1 MSIFKKT
8 SKDISEKAGTILGD
22 AVSQNAHEVTS
33 ASLEGMKMF
42 RLGVEEYGNRGFE
55 QAKGNLFE
63 YIEAAKFNRDAAG
76 IGEKARAYTTE
87 YLGDPHA
94 LADIVITKDG
104 RKDGEV
110 VKQIQAKFTEKASDA
125 VEYQTSGKKH
135 EWGKYEK
142 MDRLVRK
149 DPSYNENGSFLDQ
162 AKKLS
167 KARGESQGIHSK
179 EYMDTHDHLTDET
192 FYNDASSGG
201 TTKEEI
207 RQAFDDP
214 EQYAKKFERQ
224 AFAQDIKQTSAN
236 MAVGAAVSTGMVSSI
251 KNLFEVY
258 KDEKELEDALIDI
271 TKDTGKAAVRGAA
284 TGAISSSIRYEG
296 YKAGSKLLS
305 DSTAATV
312 MAGAMIDGGVALYSY
327 AKGEITGKQLQEE
340 LVNTTCKASAT
351 IYFTKA
357 VTAVAGTANPF
368 LPIAVYSTASYVVTC
383 TREILK
389 NAELNVAEYQR
400 LTAILESSTQ
410 TLKEYREQVRENM
423 ALAAENQ
430 RRVMDNMLQT
440 FDYNLETGENY
451 DKALMSIVNFANET
465 GIALQ
470 HADFNEF
477 QMAMESTDS
486 FVLE

>member
-1 MSIFKKT
+1 MSIFKKNA
-8 SKDISEKAGTILGD
+8 KDVVEKAGTILGD
-22 AVSQNAHEVTS
+22 AVSQNAHAATS
-33 ASLEGMKMF
+33 EMTKGMESFLKKAAQVRNVDF
-42 RLGVEEYGNRGFE
+42 DKS
-55 QAKGNLFE
+55 KGNLFE
-63 YIEAAKFNRDAAG
+63 YIEAAKFNADAANVGEIARAVVTDADGRPHDLTDIEITIHGKVVEKIQAKASKNTHSAVQMQAG
-76 IGEKARAYTTE
+76 IGEYGKY
-87 YLGDPHA
+87 
-94 LADIVITKDG
+94 DG
-104 RKDGEV
+104 MKRL
-110 VKQIQAKFTEKASDA
+110 ILKASED
-125 VEYQTSGKKH
+125 
-135 EWGKYEK
+135 
-142 MDRLVRK
+142 DDVRK
-149 DPSYNENGSFLDQ
+149 ESLREAKQFARERGDATPKGRDSYYDVSDNLNDEISFNE
-162 AKKLS
+162 AK
-167 KARGESQGIHSK
+167 
-179 EYMDTHDHLTDET
+179 
-192 FYNDASSGG
+192 SGG
-201 TTKEEI
+201 TTIDEL
-207 RQAFDDP
+207 RDAQSDP
-214 EQYAKKFERQ
+214 S
-224 AFAQDIKQTSAN
+224 AFAKRMEHRQLVQDMKQTSAN
-236 MAVGAAVSTGMVSSI
+236 MAVAAGVTTGVVSSI
-251 KNLFEVY
+251 TNLFEVY
-258 KDEKELEDALIDI
+258 KDEKKLEDAIKDI
-271 TKDTGKAAVRGAA
+271 AKDSGKAAVKGGA
-284 TGAISSSIRYEG
+284 TGVVSSAIRYEG
-296 YKAGSKLLS
+296 YKLNSSLLS

-327 AKGEITGKQLQEE
+327 AKGEISGKQLQEE

-400 LTAILESSTQ
+400 LTAILESSTE

-477 QMAMESTDS
+477 QKAMESTDS

>member
-8 SKDISEKAGTILGD
+8 SKDVAEKAGTILGD
-22 AVSQNAHEVTS
+22 AMSQNAHAATA
-33 ASLEGMKMF
+33 ASVEGMQMF
-42 RLGVEEYGNRGFE
+42 SKGVELIGNRGFDK
-55 QAKGNLFE
+55 AKGNLFE
-63 YIEAAKFNRDAAG
+63 YIEAAKFNREAAN
-76 IGEKARAYTTE
+76 IGSAAKAIPTE

-94 LADIVITKDG
+94 VADILIKENGKVV
-104 RKDGEV
+104 REV
-110 VKQIQAKFTEKASDA
+110 QAKFTNKASDA
-125 VEYQTSGKKH
+125 VFDQAGGQNGH
-135 EWGKYEK
+135 WGKYEG
-142 MDRLVRK
+142 MARLVRK
-149 DPSYNENGSFLDQ
+149 DSHYNEEGSLLDE
-162 AKKLS
+162 AKKIA
-167 KARGESQGIHSK
+167 KARGDSRGINAKHFK
-179 EYMDTHDHLTDET
+179 DVELNLDDET
-192 FYNDASSGG
+192 RYGDVSSGG
-201 TTKEEI
+201 TTQEEVQ
-207 RQAFDDP
+207 RAYDDP
-214 EQYAKKFERQ
+214 KQFSKDFRHQ
-224 AFAQDIKQTSAN
+224 QLAQDIKQTSTN
-236 MAVGAAVSTGMVSSI
+236 MAIGAAVSTGMVSSI
-251 KNLFEVY
+251 TNFFEVY
-258 KDEKELEDALIDI
+258 KNEKELEDALIDI
-271 TKDTGKAAVRGAA
+271 TKDTGKAAVKGAA
-284 TGAISSSIRYEG
+284 TGAISTGIRYEG
-296 YKAGSKLLS
+296 YKVGSKLLT

-327 AKGEITGKQLQEE
+327 AKGEISGKQLQEE

-400 LTAILESSTQ
+400 LTAILESSTE
-410 TLKEYREQVRENM
+410 TLKEYREHVRENM

-477 QMAMESTDS
+477 QKAMESTDS

>member
-8 SKDISEKAGTILGD
+8 SKDVAEKAGTILGD
-22 AVSQNAHEVTS
+22 AVSQNAHAATNEMVD
-33 ASLEGMKMF
+33 GMGDFLTKAAQVKNVDF
-42 RLGVEEYGNRGFE
+42 A
-55 QAKGNLFE
+55 QSKGNLFE
-63 YIEAAKFNRDAAG
+63 YIEAAKFNADAASIGEQARAVVTDAVGRPHDAVDIEISLDGKIVDRIQAKVSKDPHATVQMQAG
-76 IGEKARAYTTE
+76 IGEYGKYDGMKRLVAKVSHDRKERDAS
-87 YLGDPHA
+87 
-94 LADIVITKDG
+94 LADQKRFAIERG
-104 RKDGEV
+104 
-110 VKQIQAKFTEKASDA
+110 DA
-125 VEYQTSGKKH
+125 TPKGKKA
-135 EWGKYEK
+135 YY
-142 MDRLVRK
+142 DV
-149 DPSYNENGSFLDQ
+149 SEN
-162 AKKLS
+162 
-167 KARGESQGIHSK
+167 IN
-179 EYMDTHDHLTDET
+179 DEIV
-192 FYNDASSGG
+192 YNDAKSGG
-201 TTKEEI
+201 TTIEELKD
-207 RQAFDDP
+207 AKNNP
-214 EQYAKKFERQ
+214 TTYAKKMEHQ
-224 AFAQDIKQTSAN
+224 QLSQDIKQTSAN
-236 MAVGAAVSTGMVSSI
+236 MAIGAAVSTGMVSSI
-251 KNLFEVY
+251 RNLFEVY
-258 KDEKELEDALIDI
+258 KNEKELEDALIDI

-284 TGAISSSIRYEG
+284 TGAISSGIRYEG

-327 AKGEITGKQLQEE
+327 AKGEISGNELQEE

-400 LTAILESSTQ
+400 LTAILESSTE

-470 HADFNEF
+470 HVNFDDFETAMLNED
-477 QMAMESTDS
+477 T

>member
-1 MSIFKKT
+1 MFKT
-8 SKDISEKAGTILGD
+8 
-22 AVSQNAHEVTS
+22 
-33 ASLEGMKMF
+33 
-42 RLGVEEYGNRGFE
+42 
-55 QAKGNLFE
+55 
-63 YIEAAKFNRDAAG
+63 
-76 IGEKARAYTTE
+76 
-87 YLGDPHA
+87 YL
-94 LADIVITKDG
+94 
-104 RKDGEV
+104 
-110 VKQIQAKFTEKASDA
+110 VK
-125 VEYQTSGKKH
+125 
-135 EWGKYEK
+135 
-142 MDRLVRK
+142 
-149 DPSYNENGSFLDQ
+149 
-162 AKKLS
+162 
-167 KARGESQGIHSK
+167 
-179 EYMDTHDHLTDET
+179 
-192 FYNDASSGG
+192 
-201 TTKEEI
+201 
-207 RQAFDDP
+207 
-214 EQYAKKFERQ
+214 
-224 AFAQDIKQTSAN
+224 
-236 MAVGAAVSTGMVSSI
+236 
-251 KNLFEVY
+251 
-258 KDEKELEDALIDI
+258 
-271 TKDTGKAAVRGAA
+271 A
-284 TGAISSSIRYEG
+284 TGAISSGIRYEG
-296 YKAGSKLLS
+296 YKVGSKLLT

-327 AKGEITGKQLQEE
+327 AKGEISGEQLQEE

-357 VTAVAGTANPF
+357 VTAVAGTSNPF

-400 LTAILESSTQ
+400 LTAILESSTE